1 MKKTA
6 LYQEHTKLN
15 AKILPFSGYE
25 MPITYPQGI
34 NSECYEVRN
43 NVGMFDVSHM
53 GQFKVSGIGASN
65 YLQRILINDLNKI
78 KIGDAQYTALCNDD
92 GGIIDDLILYKE
104 KKSFL
109 LIVNASN
116 IDKNYKWMN
125 KHVTDDVILKNESD
139 KYSLI
144 AIQGPKSREIIE
156 SIFQDKIDH
165 KFYSFV
171 NREYKD
177 EKVFI
182 SRTGYTGEL
191 GFELMG
197 SGQII
202 KEIWEKCI
210 DLKVAPCGLASR
222 DILRIEMK
230 YCLYG
235 NDMNDLVTPFES
247 NLGWI
252 TSLDKD
258 DFIGKNKIISKKDSR
273 KLIGFKMLERGIPRK
288 DYKILL
294 DDKAIGEVTSGTQSP
309 SLKIGVGMGRIL
321 IDKIEHG
328 QEIDIL
334 IRNKKVKAEIFLKP
348 FLDKTS
354 LLKGI

>member
-15 AKILPFSGYE
+15 AKILPFAGYE

-125 KHVTDDVILKNESD
+125 KHITDDVILKNESD

-202 KEIWEKCI
+202 KEIWGS
-210 DLKVAPCGLASR
+210 D
-222 DILRIEMK
+222 
-230 YCLYG
+230 YY
-235 NDMNDLVTPFES
+235 
-247 NLGWI
+247 I
-252 TSLDKD
+252 TARNVDVQ
-258 DFIGKNKIISKKDSR
+258 IRQIR
-273 KLIGFKMLERGIPRK
+273 
-288 DYKILL
+288 
-294 DDKAIGEVTSGTQSP
+294 KAIGSE
-309 SLKIGVGMGRIL
+309 KISTI
-321 IDKIEHG
+321 HF
-328 QEIDIL
+328 
-334 IRNKKVKAEIFLKP
+334 N
-348 FLDKTS
+348 
-354 LLKGI
+354 